1 LEEASPWR
9 HLHRLRSSLVGGEGR
24 HGDIAQ
30 ASRAAPAAV
39 ALAVEPPRLRC
50 FRLLPPR
57 VDALDEPAGSGE
69 EEDEGVRWEPPP
81 LGRERWGRLRAGR
94 GSVPFLI
101 FIYFPR

>member
-39 ALAVEPPRLRC
+39 ALAVDPPRLRC
-50 FRLLPPR
+50 FHLLPPR
-57 VDALDEPAGSGE
+57 ADALDEGVVVE
-69 EEDEGVRWEPPP
+69 EVRNHPD
-81 LGRERWGRLRAGR
+81 RVRKKMRA
-94 GSVPFLI
+94 
-101 FIYFPR
+101 